1 MAGWT
6 RGGCGCAEQSG
17 DLDTHSPPCV
27 SNDQGSDGEAMDG
40 EAIVEKLIG
49 VFRRTIVDG
58 PVAPHDCPECQELR
72 GQLTGITWLDVPP
85 EFVRDHPDVLPLLSP
100 EAYLAFLPAWL
111 RQSAL
116 EPEGEVADMLLVNLA
131 CDPDP
136 TGFTLEQ
143 RDAVVEVARFIVQ
156 NDCWGSE
163 DSVNVKSLVAIERAW
178 AEVVA

>member
-1 MAGWT
+1 VVMP
-6 RGGCGCAEQSG
+6 EG
-17 DLDTHSPPCV
+17 DPHSSACV
-27 SNDQGSDGEAMDG
+27 SKDQGSDGEAMDG
-40 EAIVEKLIG
+40 EAIVEELIG
-49 VFRRTIVDG
+49 VFPRTIVDG

-72 GQLTGITWLDVPP
+72 AQLTGTTWLDVPCD
-85 EFVRDHPDVLPLLSP
+85 FVREHPDVLPLLSP

-111 RQSAL
+111 RQGVL
-116 EPEGEVADMLLVNLA
+116 EPEGEVAGMLLVNLA

-156 NDCWGSE
+156 NDCWGS
-163 DSVNVKSLVAIERAW
+163 DDAGNMKSLVAIERAW